1 MDLDNQK
8 KDTQTPT
15 TVDSVTDNDALKST
29 TLNNTLDFGVGSQEI
44 TDQVA
49 EKIKHGTNILIA
61 LSKDPNLDE
70 ISAAIA
76 LAIILDQQKKHVTA
90 IYSGKTPNA
99 LEFLKPE
106 ETFQKDTSSLQ
117 DFIIALNKSKAD
129 HLTYQIDGD
138 YVKIFITPYKR
149 QVTKEDL
156 EYSYGDYNVDLVI
169 VFNVNAGSEIDSAL
183 SEYGRIMHDATAINI
198 TSGVPGH
205 FADLEWSD
213 PSKSSVCEM
222 VYDLINVLAIDNI
235 SQEVATAL
243 LTGILSATER
253 FANNRT
259 KPTTMAVA
267 SKLMEAGAD
276 QQLISSNILKPESSS
291 AEASVNNQN
300 QTLNT
305 TSSYNIQ
312 NTDNLNSSQDL
323 DTGER
328 ELEQLVN
335 QNMNN
340 TQATPNQVTDQA
352 GPFNTLTPDSSNPA
366 SFTAPTT
373 NVMDD
378 LARAT
383 DDLMNNHQKLQSQ
396 IAQQQTYQSASSQ
409 PYSPANQPQPNNQ
422 SIQANQFNYQPTQNY
437 QVPQAP
443 IPQQSVNQYQTQQ
456 FNQFS
461 PQSAQSFTTQ
471 NQFQTNFPP
480 ADQSQPSN
488 QAVQVNQFDYQ
499 PTQNYQSPQDQNY
512 PSEQSSLLSPQ
523 SFSNPSDQ
531 LSSPSVQPFSNTS
544 SQSITNSS
552 SQPFSNIPA
561 QSIEASQSNPVQ
573 QSSFREQAQPTSN
586 PEVFRHTIAEPV
598 AEPEQDM
605 SRLMD
610 EALAEPSPIQN
621 PVGYQSMINQSNYI
635 NQSLAQN
642 HPSPEKLNYP
652 LAVGQQP
659 IVDYVPGQNLATI
672 SAPAIPPVQQNPNY
686 PNPEYTN
693 TVPNYQAPTMP
704 VLPNNPSQMPPA
716 PSPIIPPSTQ
726 SVSNMQS
733 NPATPNSTMNQ
744 QTSPSPMQATNFTES
759 YPVDTQNAPAPQQV
773 VPSTQ
778 PMPAQDFIQTTPPAT
793 STPIPDYLRPES
805 FLPPAPNPVV
815 LDQSAPLISPPVT
828 PDSTSLFP
836 PQAPLISLQSEQF
849 QQASSQPQPSNNQ
862 FQAPVLQQ
870 PVNQPQAQPLDQT
883 SAPTQPSPSYPAQDS
898 SQPLSQTQ
906 VSPQPVL
913 VNPVQTDPSA
923 FHIPGSY

>member
-15 TVDSVTDNDALKST
+15 TVDSVTDNDAPKST

-222 VYDLINVLAIDNI
+222 VYDLINVLAIDSI

-276 QQLISSNILKPESSS
+276 QQLISSNILKPEPSS
-291 AEASVNNQN
+291 AEASVKNQN

-305 TSSYNIQ
+305 TSSYNTQ

-335 QNMNN
+335 QNINS
-340 TQATPNQVTDQA
+340 TSLASNQVTDHT
-352 GPFNTLTPDSSNPA
+352 GPFNTSTSGSSNQA
-366 SFTAPTT
+366 SFTAPAT

-396 IAQQQTYQSASSQ
+396 IAQQQTYQPASSQ
-409 PYSPANQPQPNNQ
+409 PYSPA
-422 SIQANQFNYQPTQNY
+422 
-437 QVPQAP
+437 
-443 IPQQSVNQYQTQQ
+443 
-456 FNQFS
+456 
-461 PQSAQSFTTQ
+461 
-471 NQFQTNFPP
+471 
-480 ADQSQPSN
+480 DQSQPSS
-488 QAVQVNQFDYQ
+488 QAVQANQFDYQ
-499 PTQNYQSPQDQNY
+499 PTQNYQSPQAQNY

-523 SFSNPSDQ
+523 PFSNPSDQ
-531 LSSPSVQPFSNTS
+531 LSSPSAQSPFNVSL
-544 SQSITNSS
+544 QAIPNSS
-552 SQPFSNIPA
+552 SQPLSSPSA

-573 QSSFREQAQPTSN
+573 QSSFREQTQPTSN
-586 PEVFRHTIAEPV
+586 SEVFGHAIAEPV

-642 HPSPEKLNYP
+642 NPSPEKLNYP

-672 SAPAIPPVQQNPNY
+672 SAPTIPSVQQNPNY

-704 VLPNNPSQMPPA
+704 VLPNNPNQMPPA

-726 SVSNMQS
+726 SVPNMQP
-733 NPATPNSTMNQ
+733 NPATSNSTANQ
-744 QTSPSPMQATNFTES
+744 QISPSPMQAINFTES
-759 YPVDTQNAPAPQQV
+759 YPVDTQNAPAPQQA

-778 PMPAQDFIQTTPPAT
+778 TMPAQDFIQTTPPAT

-828 PDSTSLFP
+828 PDSISLFP
-836 PQAPLISLQSEQF
+836 PQAPLTSPHLEQS
-849 QQASSQPQPSNNQ
+849 QQTLSGPQPSNNQ
-862 FQAPVLQQ
+862 SQAPVPQQ

-883 SAPTQPSPSYPAQDS
+883 SVLTQPSPSYPAQDS

-906 VSPQPVL
+906 VSPQPVP

>member
-15 TVDSVTDNDALKST
+15 AVDSVTDNDAPKST

-222 VYDLINVLAIDNI
+222 VYDLINVLAIDSI

-276 QQLISSNILKPESSS
+276 QQLISSNILKPEPSP
-291 AEASVNNQN
+291 ADTSVNNQN

-305 TSSYNIQ
+305 TSSYNTQ
-312 NTDNLNSSQDL
+312 NTDNVNSSQDL
-323 DTGER
+323 DIGER

-366 SFTAPTT
+366 SFTAPAT

-396 IAQQQTYQSASSQ
+396 IAQQQSYQPASSQ
-409 PYSPANQPQPNNQ
+409 PPS
-422 SIQANQFNYQPTQNY
+422 S
-437 QVPQAP
+437 
-443 IPQQSVNQYQTQQ
+443 
-456 FNQFS
+456 
-461 PQSAQSFTTQ
+461 
-471 NQFQTNFPP
+471 

-552 SQPFSNIPA
+552 SQSFSNIPA

-573 QSSFREQAQPTSN
+573 QSSFREQTQPTSN
-586 PEVFRHTIAEPV
+586 PEVFGHTIAEPV

-642 HPSPEKLNYP
+642 NPSPEKLNYP

-672 SAPAIPPVQQNPNY
+672 SVPAIPPVQQNPNY

-716 PSPIIPPSTQ
+716 SSPIVPPSTQ
-726 SVSNMQS
+726 SVLNMQP
-733 NPATPNSTMNQ
+733 NPATSNSTANQ
-744 QTSPSPMQATNFTES
+744 QISPSPMQAINFTES
-759 YPVDTQNAPAPQQV
+759 YPVDTQNAPVPQQA

-778 PMPAQDFIQTTPPAT
+778 TMPAQDFIQTTPPAT
-793 STPIPDYLRPES
+793 NTPIPDYLRPES

-836 PQAPLISLQSEQF
+836 PQAPLTSPQSEQP
-849 QQASSQPQPSNNQ
+849 QQTSSQLQSSNNQ
-862 FQAPVLQQ
+862 FQAPVPQQ
-870 PVNQPQAQPLDQT
+870 SVNQPQSQSLAQT
-883 SAPTQPSPSYPAQDS
+883 SVPTQLSPSYPAQDS
-898 SQPLSQTQ
+898 SQSLSQTQ
-906 VSPQPVL
+906 VSPQPVPA
-913 VNPVQTDPSA
+913 NPVQTDPSA

>member
-117 DFIIALNKSKAD
+117 DFIIALNKSKAH

-138 YVKIFITPYKR
+138 YVKILITPYKG

-156 EYSYGDYNVDLVI
+156 ECSYGDYNVDLVI

-222 VYDLINVLAIDNI
+222 VYDLINVLDIDSI

-276 QQLISSNILKPESSS
+276 QQLISSNIQKPEPSST
-291 AEASVNNQN
+291 EASVSNQN

-305 TSSYNIQ
+305 TSPYNTQ
-312 NTDNLNSSQDL
+312 NADNLNSSQDL

-335 QNMNN
+335 QNINN
-340 TQATPNQVTDQA
+340 TPSVSNQVTDQT
-352 GPFNTLTPDSSNPA
+352 GPFNALTPDSSNPA

-373 NVMDD
+373 NIMDD

-383 DDLMNNHQKLQSQ
+383 DDLMNDHQKLQSQ
-396 IAQQQTYQSASSQ
+396 IAQQQTYQPASSQ
-409 PYSPANQPQPNNQ
+409 PYSPA
-422 SIQANQFNYQPTQNY
+422 
-437 QVPQAP
+437 
-443 IPQQSVNQYQTQQ
+443 
-456 FNQFS
+456 
-461 PQSAQSFTTQ
+461 
-471 NQFQTNFPP
+471 
-480 ADQSQPSN
+480 DQSQPSS
-488 QAVQVNQFDYQ
+488 QAVQANQFDYQ
-499 PTQNYQSPQDQNY
+499 PTQNYQSPQAQNY
-512 PSEQSSLLSPQ
+512 
-523 SFSNPSDQ
+523 PSDQ
-531 LSSPSVQPFSNTS
+531 LSSPSPQSFSNTS
-544 SQSITNSS
+544 SQSIANSS
-552 SQPFSNIPA
+552 PQPFSNTSA
-561 QSIEASQSNPVQ
+561 QSIEAPQPNPVQ
-573 QSSFREQAQPTSN
+573 QSSFWEQTQPTSN
-586 PEVFRHTIAEPV
+586 PEVFGHTIAEPV

-642 HPSPEKLNYP
+642 HPSPEKMNYP

-672 SAPAIPPVQQNPNY
+672 SAPTIPSVQQNLNY

-704 VLPNNPSQMPPA
+704 ALPNNPSQMPPA
-716 PSPIIPPSTQ
+716 PSPIVPPSTQ
-726 SVSNMQS
+726 SVPNMQC
-733 NPATPNSTMNQ
+733 NPAAPNPIANQ
-744 QTSPSPMQATNFTES
+744 QASPSPMQATNITES
-759 YPVDTQNAPAPQQV
+759 HPVDMQSTSVPQQV
-773 VPSTQ
+773 VSPAQT
-778 PMPAQDFIQTTPPAT
+778 MPAQDFIQTTPPAT

-805 FLPPAPNPVV
+805 FLPPAPNPVI

-836 PQAPLISLQSEQF
+836 PQAPLTSPQSEQS
-849 QQASSQPQPSNNQ
+849 QQTSSQLQSSNNQ
-862 FQAPVLQQ
+862 FQAPVPQQ
-870 PVNQPQAQPLDQT
+870 SVNQPQAQPLDQT
-883 SAPTQPSPSYPAQDS
+883 SAPTQPSPSYEAQDN

-906 VSPQPVL
+906 VSPQPVP

>member
-15 TVDSVTDNDALKST
+15 TVDSVTDNDAPKST

-149 QVTKEDL
+149 QVTKDDL

-222 VYDLINVLAIDNI
+222 VYDLINVLAIDSI

-276 QQLISSNILKPESSS
+276 QQLISSNILKPEPSPV
-291 AEASVNNQN
+291 ETSVNNQN

-305 TSSYNIQ
+305 TSSYNTQ

-340 TQATPNQVTDQA
+340 NQATPNQVTDQA

-396 IAQQQTYQSASSQ
+396 IAQQQTYQPASSQ
-409 PYSPANQPQPNNQ
+409 PYSPANQSQSNNQ
-422 SIQANQFNYQPTQNY
+422 AVQADQFNYQPTQNY

-443 IPQQSVNQYQTQQ
+443 VPQQSVDQYQTQQ

-480 ADQSQPSN
+480 ANQSQSNN
-488 QAVQVNQFDYQ
+488 QAVQADQFNYQ
-499 PTQNYQSPQDQNY
+499 PTQNYQSPQAQNY

-573 QSSFREQAQPTSN
+573 QSSFREQTQPTSN
-586 PEVFRHTIAEPV
+586 PEVFGHTIAEPV

-642 HPSPEKLNYP
+642 NPSPEKLNYP

-704 VLPNNPSQMPPA
+704 MLPNNPSQMPPA

-744 QTSPSPMQATNFTES
+744 QTIPSPIQTTNFTES
-759 YPVDTQNAPAPQQV
+759 YPVDTQNASAPQHAV
-773 VPSTQ
+773 ASTQ
-778 PMPAQDFIQTTPPAT
+778 TMPAQDFIQTTPAAT

-805 FLPPAPNPVV
+805 FLPPAPNPIV

-836 PQAPLISLQSEQF
+836 PQAPLTSPQSEQP
-849 QQASSQPQPSNNQ
+849 QQTSSQPQPSNNQ
-862 FQAPVLQQ
+862 FQAPVPQQ
-870 PVNQPQAQPLDQT
+870 SVNQPQAQPLAQT

-898 SQPLSQTQ
+898 SQSLSQTQ
-906 VSPQPVL
+906 ISPQPVP

>member
-15 TVDSVTDNDALKST
+15 TVDSVTDNDAPKST
-29 TLNNTLDFGVGSQEI
+29 TLNNILDFGVGSQEI

-222 VYDLINVLAIDNI
+222 VYDLINVLDIDSI

-276 QQLISSNILKPESSS
+276 QQLISSNILKPEPSPV
-291 AEASVNNQN
+291 ETSVNNQN

-335 QNMNN
+335 QNMNS
-340 TQATPNQVTDQA
+340 TSSASNQVTDQA
-352 GPFNTLTPDSSNPA
+352 GPFNTLTPDSLDPV
-366 SFTAPTT
+366 SFTAPAT

-396 IAQQQTYQSASSQ
+396 IAQQQSYQPASSQ

-422 SIQANQFNYQPTQNY
+422 SVQANQFNYQPTQNY
-437 QVPQAP
+437 QAPQAP
-443 IPQQSVNQYQTQQ
+443 VPQQSVNQYQTQQ

-461 PQSAQSFTTQ
+461 PQSAQSFTAQ

-480 ADQSQPSN
+480 ANQPQPNNQSV
-488 QAVQVNQFDYQ
+488 QANQFNYQ
-499 PTQNYQSPQDQNY
+499 PTQNYQASQVQNN
-512 PSEQSSLLSPQ
+512 PSEQS
-523 SFSNPSDQ
+523 PS
-531 LSSPSVQPFSNTS
+531 LSSQPFSNTS
-544 SQSITNSS
+544 SQAITNSS
-552 SQPFSNIPA
+552 PQSFSNLSA
-561 QSIEASQSNPVQ
+561 QSIEVSQLNPVQ
-573 QSSFREQAQPTSN
+573 QSSFREQTQPTSN
-586 PEVFRHTIAEPV
+586 PEVFGHTIAEPV
-598 AEPEQDM
+598 TEPEQDM

-642 HPSPEKLNYP
+642 NPSPEKLNYP

-672 SAPAIPPVQQNPNY
+672 SAPTIPSVQQSPNY

-726 SVSNMQS
+726 SIPNMQS
-733 NPATPNSTMNQ
+733 NLATPNSTANQ
-744 QTSPSPMQATNFTES
+744 QTSPSPMQAINFTES
-759 YPVDTQNAPAPQQV
+759 YPLDTQNAPAPQQA

-778 PMPAQDFIQTTPPAT
+778 TMPAQDFIQTTPPAT

-815 LDQSAPLISPPVT
+815 LNQSAPLISPPVT
-828 PDSTSLFP
+828 PDSISLFP
-836 PQAPLISLQSEQF
+836 PQAPLTSPQSEQP
-849 QQASSQPQPSNNQ
+849 QQTSSQLQSSNNQ
-862 FQAPVLQQ
+862 LQAPVPQQ
-870 PVNQPQAQPLDQT
+870 SVNQPQAQPLDQT
-883 SAPTQPSPSYPAQDS
+883 SAPAQPSPSYPAQDS

-906 VSPQPVL
+906 VSPQPVP